1 MLCVV
6 CVEWANFAGVG
17 AFRPPARVGVARRGR
32 VKRAD
37 KMLAARTHSARG
49 GALRARVMLLRGRA
63 RLSFRGR
70 ELKKR
75 AFCRKKIQKTPPE
88 YLRRAGARLYTD
100 GRAFFACLS
109 PAWAR
114 TLRVYGNPRPKIRPE
129 IRRKER
135 DGRGACA
142 EIAQMRRSYGAVWQ
156 PQRGRQP
163 RQYPRARTPARTVGG
178 CVHGQT

>member
-1 MLCVV
+1 MRLRRVV
-6 CVEWANFAGVG
+6 GRRSSGAVGKPCGCAGAGRRVAG
-17 AFRPPARVGVARRGR
+17 AGYADARAGAVII
-32 VKRAD
+32 
-37 KMLAARTHSARG
+37 SG
-49 GALRARVMLLRGRA
+49 GGT
-63 RLSFRGR
+63 
-70 ELKKR
+70 KKNG
-75 AFCRKKIQKTPPE
+75 FLRKKIQKTPPE
-88 YLRRAGARLYTD
+88 ELGRARARLYTD
-100 GRAFFACLS
+100 GRAFFACHLR
-109 PAWAR
+109 ARAR

-142 EIAQMRRSYGAVWQ
+142 EIAQMRRGYGAVWQ